1 MTVAPVDPPR
11 RARPRRFGMVA
22 ERTERRMVLLL
33 VICILLLAVLYV
45 LAVQT
50 SWGQR
55 LDDAALDGRTT
66 RVGVL
71 NATQRLLDTISVAS
85 LAAAGVVIAVI
96 AVARRRPHLALMA
109 LVVIGGANVTTEL
122 LKRQILPRP
131 DLVGEGERLAGPSFP
146 SGHATVAMS
155 VVVALVL
162 VVPPRWRA
170 TTAAAGFVYAGMV
183 GMGVVTA
190 GWHRPS
196 DVMGAYLVAVGW
208 GAGAVMLLV
217 VWRGATQLRLGTERM
232 PALSP
237 VVIGIGIALVVV
249 GFIGFAAALVAIRE
263 DQLDAVD
270 LDETY
275 AAAMAAIV
283 GTGVLLLSALVVAMR
298 GVTLDPLPDGE
309 AVGRPAVAA

>member
-1 MTVAPVDPPR
+1 VTHAPGDTPR
-11 RARPRRFGMVA
+11 PGRQRRFGIVA

-33 VICILLLAVLYV
+33 VLCILLLAVLYV
-45 LAVQT
+45 VAVQT

-85 LAAAGVVIAVI
+85 LAAVGVVIAVI

-131 DLVGEGERLAGPSFP
+131 DLIGEGDRLAGPSFP

-162 VVPPRWRA
+162 VVPARWRA
-170 TTAAAGFVYAGMV
+170 TTAAAGFVYAGLV

-217 VWRGATQLRLGTERM
+217 LWRGATQLRLGTERM

-249 GFIGFAAALVAIRE
+249 GFIGFATALVAIRE

-309 AVGRPAVAA
+309 AAGAPALAT